1 MSNQRTT
8 RASMRLVAAFAAAL
22 TLHAQAGL
30 AAPTAYFATRILT
43 CDGAPVDRGVLLVR
57 DGKIAQGLLDSGLL
71 DSGVLDS
78 ARAV

>member
-1 MSNQRTT
+1 MNGFSAA
-8 RASMRLVAAFAAAL
+8 RASVRFW
-22 TLHAQAGL
+22 
-30 AAPTAYFATRILT
+30 ILT

-71 DSGVLDS
+71 DSGLLDSGLLDSGVLDSGVLDS